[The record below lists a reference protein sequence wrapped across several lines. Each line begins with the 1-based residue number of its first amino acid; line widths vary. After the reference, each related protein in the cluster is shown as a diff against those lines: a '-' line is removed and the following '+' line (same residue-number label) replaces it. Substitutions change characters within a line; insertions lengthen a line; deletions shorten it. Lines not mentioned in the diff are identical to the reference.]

1 MLSKATFVLGTVI
14 IILTATISSCDVLEP
29 SQRFTVTY
37 EVSGT
42 FSDCTVF
49 YITRRDD
56 VAPDEVNQGG
66 QSLDEDVT
74 LPWSHT
80 YDVTVTPMFPFNT
93 QVSAVCADSS
103 ENEVE
108 VLLSIDG
115 ELKDSAQETGRNVN
129 ALAEYRLVVN

>member
-1 MLSKATFVLGTVI
+1 MLNKAVFFHGTVI
-14 IILTATISSCDVLEP
+14 LTLTALLPSCDVLEP

-74 LPWSHT
+74 IPWSHT
-80 YDVTVTPMFPFNT
+80 FDVTVTPMFPFNT
-93 QVSAVCADSS
+93 QISAVCTDTS

-108 VLLSIDG
+108 VLLLVDG
-115 ELKDSAQETGRNVN
+115 ELEDSAQETGRNVN

>member
-1 MLSKATFVLGTVI
+1 MLSKAIFILGVCI
-14 IILTATISSCDVLEP
+14 IAVTATITSCDVLEP

-56 VAPDEVNQGG
+56 VAPEEVNQGG
-66 QSLDEDVT
+66 QVLDEDVT

-93 QVSAVCADSS
+93 QISAVCADSN

-108 VLLSIDG
+108 VLLLVDG
-115 ELKDSAQETGRNVN
+115 ELKDSAQEAGRNVN

>member
-1 MLSKATFVLGTVI
+1 MLSKAIFILGVLIFAV
-14 IILTATISSCDVLEP
+14 TATITSCDVLEP

-56 VAPDEVNQGG
+56 VAPEEVNQGG
-66 QSLDEDVT
+66 QVLDEDVT

-93 QVSAVCADSS
+93 QISAVCTDSN

-108 VLLSIDG
+108 VLLLVDG
-115 ELKDSAQETGRNVN
+115 ELKDSAQEIGRNVN
-129 ALAEYRLVVN
+129 ALAEYRLAVN

>member
-1 MLSKATFVLGTVI
+1 MLRKAKLILATGI
-14 IILTATISSCDVLEP
+14 IAVTAIISSCDVFEP

-56 VAPDEVNQGG
+56 VGPDEFNQGG
-66 QSLDEDVT
+66 QSLDEDVM

-93 QVSAVCADSS
+93 QISAVCSDSV
-103 ENEVE
+103 EGQVE
-108 VLLSIDG
+108 VLLLVDG
-115 ELKDSAQETGRNVN
+115 EVKDSAQDMGRNVN

>member
-1 MLSKATFVLGTVI
+1 MFNKIVFIFGAFIVALSGTI
-14 IILTATISSCDVLEP
+14 ISCDVLET

-37 EVSGT
+37 EVFGT

-56 VAPDEVNQGG
+56 VAPEDINQGG
-66 QSLDEDVT
+66 QNLDDDVT

-80 YDVTVTPMFPFNT
+80 YDVTVTPMYPFNT
-93 QVSAVCADSS
+93 LISAVCTDSN

-108 VLLSIDG
+108 VFLFVDG
-115 ELKDSAQETGRNVN
+115 ELKDSALETGRNVN
-129 ALAEYRLVVN
+129 PSAEHRLVVN

>member
-1 MLSKATFVLGTVI
+1 MMSKALFMLGVLTI
-14 IILTATISSCDVLEP
+14 SLAATITSCNVLEP
-29 SQRFTVTY
+29 SQRFMVTY

-56 VAPDEVNQGG
+56 VAPEEVNQGG
-66 QSLDEDVT
+66 QVLDEDVT

-93 QVSAVCADSS
+93 QISAVCTDSN
-103 ENEVE
+103 ENEVA
-108 VLLSIDG
+108 VLLLVD
-115 ELKDSAQETGRNVN
+115 ETLKDSAQETGRNVN

>member
-1 MLSKATFVLGTVI
+1 MLSKAIFPLGVLI
-14 IILTATISSCDVLEP
+14 IAVTAALTSCDVLEP

-66 QSLDEDVT
+66 QVLDEDVT

-93 QVSAVCADSS
+93 QISAVCTDSN

-108 VLLSIDG
+108 VLLLVDG
-115 ELKDSAQETGRNVN
+115 ELKDSAQETAQNVN
-129 ALAEYRLVVN
+129 AQAGYQLVVN